1 MNVKPAITSQ
11 YQASLEMLKLA
22 IQKCPE
28 ACWDDPVFEN
38 RFWQV
43 SYHALFFT
51 HLYLQPSLEDFTPWV
66 KHSAQA
72 EQMGSAAKSQE
83 TGTGRPYTRAEVLEY
98 LELCQ
103 DQVVQ
108 RVASLNPDAA
118 SGFHWLPFSKL
129 ELQFYNIRHLQQH
142 IGELCERLGTGGHGD
157 VAWVA
162 MKLG

>member
-51 HLYLQPSLEDFTPWV
+51 HLYLQPAAEAFTPWD
-66 KHSAQA
+66 KHRGQAQ
-72 EQMGSAAKSQE
+72 QMGSPPQSQDTE
-83 TGTGRPYTRAEVLEY
+83 AGRPYTKEEVLEY
-98 LELCQ
+98 LDLCR
-103 DQVVQ
+103 DQVGQ

-129 ELQFYNIRHLQQH
+129 ELQFYNMRHLQQH
-142 IGELCERLGTGGHGD
+142 VGELCERLGAGGHGD
-157 VAWVA
+157 VDWVG
-162 MKLG
+162 MKAS